1 MPDIECVARS
11 NNLIG
16 ENPIWNVAEQA
27 LYWLDTK
34 TPFVR
39 RFHPG
44 SGRLDQWEVPAP
56 YNRDDQLV
64 SFAFRRSGG
73 MIAAFRRGFHALDI
87 ERGLVQPIVDA
98 ERVPEVPESNRMN
111 DGKCDARG
119 RYWCGSMNTN
129 YTDPTG
135 SLYRLGAD
143 LNCTRMDSGI
153 ICSNGI
159 AFSPDNK
166 TMYYADTRGFMIW
179 AYDFDLDDGV
189 VRNRREFVSTRHFAG
204 RPDGA
209 TVDTDGNYWIAMI
222 AMGTVAKFN
231 PEGKLERL
239 IELPVT
245 HPTMCAFGG
254 SHMDTLFVTS
264 ASFSLTPEQKHK
276 QPLAGALF
284 AISGIGAQGM
294 PEPLFEG

>member
-1 MPDIECVARS
+1 MPDIECVVLA

-16 ENPIWNVAEQA
+16 ENPLWNGAEQT

-34 TPFVR
+34 TPIVR

-44 SGRLDQWEVPAP
+44 SGQVDEWQVPPP
-56 YNRDDQLV
+56 YHRDDQLV

-73 MIAAFRRGFHALDI
+73 MVAAFRRGFCSLDI
-87 ERGLVQPIVDA
+87 LGGEVQPLVNA
-98 ERVPEVPESNRMN
+98 EAVPDVPESNRMN

-129 YTDPTG
+129 YVDPTG
-135 SLYRLGAD
+135 SLYRLDTD
-143 LNCTRMDSGI
+143 LSCARIDTGI

-159 AFSPDNK
+159 AFSPDQK
-166 TMYYADTRGFMIW
+166 TLYYADTRAFVIW
-179 AYDFDLDDGV
+179 AYDFDLDAGV
-189 VRNRREFVSTRHFAG
+189 ARNRREFVSTRHFAG

-209 TVDTDGNYWIAMI
+209 TVDTDGNYWVAMI
-222 AMGTVAKFN
+222 AMGAIAKFN
-231 PEGKLERL
+231 PRGKLERL

-254 SHMDTLFVTS
+254 SRMDTLFVTS
-264 ASFSLTPEQKHK
+264 ASFSLTPEQRRK

-284 AISGIGAQGM
+284 AITGIGAQGT
-294 PEPLFEG
+294 PEPLFAG